1 MKTSQHWIT
10 GNSGRSRLKMKWIGI
25 NDPCTM
31 TVINLPYKIEV
42 LTLCSEVQ
50 APVLEHFLININ
62 KLNARRFVAMTEN
75 SYSSVFQEFPSQ
87 TPVRLS
93 VCYDSKSVIN
103 IHSRNSHKHNRSVC
117 TSELLPN
124 FYLFHA
130 NSGCIQHSGSV
141 CLTWHVVH
149 NNQRIIFRVYV
160 DLLLYLLWGV
170 IIQEPT
176 ILEAQMPLKKN
187 VLGVAKLFFDFIT
200 VVGNFKYTK
209 SILLGG
215 YHLSQ
220 TLTIL

>member
-1 MKTSQHWIT
+1 
-10 GNSGRSRLKMKWIGI
+10 
-25 NDPCTM
+25 
-31 TVINLPYKIEV
+31 
-42 LTLCSEVQ
+42 
-50 APVLEHFLININ
+50 
-62 KLNARRFVAMTEN
+62 
-75 SYSSVFQEFPSQ
+75 
-87 TPVRLS
+87 
-93 VCYDSKSVIN
+93 
-103 IHSRNSHKHNRSVC
+103 
-117 TSELLPN
+117 
-124 FYLFHA
+124 
-130 NSGCIQHSGSV
+130 
-141 CLTWHVVH
+141 
-149 NNQRIIFRVYV
+149 VYV